1 MKENLNRRELIENI
15 KAKRSFLCV
24 GLDTEIEKL
33 PGHLPR
39 NCQGIVEFNTE
50 IINATAHYCVAYKI
64 NTAFYE
70 QYGAEGWL
78 AMKQTLEAIPPGF
91 LVIAD
96 AKRGDIGNT
105 STMYARAFFGQMNF
119 DAITVSP
126 YMGRDSVEPFL
137 QFKDKFVIVLGLTS
151 NSGSS
156 DFQNLKT
163 DGKKL
168 YQEVIS
174 TASTWGTAENMMF
187 VVGATKAEMFADI
200 RKIIPD
206 HFLLVPGVGA
216 QGGDLDAVVKYG
228 MNEGVGLLVNS
239 SRGIIYAS
247 SGPGFAKAAAA
258 AASDLQKQMAAYL

>member
-1 MKENLNRRELIENI
+1 MNRFELIENI
-15 KAKRSFLCV
+15 KAKRSFLSV
-24 GLDTEIEKL
+24 GLDTEMEKL

-39 NCQGIVEFNTE
+39 NCQGVVEFNTA

-78 AMKQTLEAIPPGF
+78 AMKLTLEAIPPGF
-91 LVIAD
+91 LIIAD

-105 STMYARAFFGQMNF
+105 STLYARAFFGQMNF

-151 NSGSS
+151 NSGSK
-156 DFQNLKT
+156 DFQNLIT
-163 DGKKL
+163 GEKKL
-168 YQEVIS
+168 YEVVIS
-174 TASTWGTAENMMF
+174 AASKWGTLDNMMF
-187 VVGATKAEMFADI
+187 VAGATKASMFADI

-206 HFLLVPGVGA
+206 HFLLVPGIGA
-216 QGGDLDAVVKYG
+216 QGGNLDAVVKYG
-228 MNEGVGLLVNS
+228 MNDNVGLLVNS
-239 SRGIIYAS
+239 SRGIIYSS
-247 SGPGFAKAAAA
+247 SGYGYAKAAAA